1 MTERAAKTALGGNWS
16 IPVEHLGFM
25 VDRVCS
31 HHSGVA
37 LVKERM
43 ELEGGCEWEEGAKEA
58 GADGV
63 ADFEL
68 KEAKCLL
75 RVSATE
81 A

>member
-1 MTERAAKTALGGNWS
+1 MTERAAITAVGGSWS
-16 IPVEHLGFM
+16 IPVAHLDFM

-43 ELEGGCEWEEGAKEA
+43 ELEGGCDGEEGAKDA

-63 ADFEL
+63 AEFKL
-68 KEAKCLL
+68 TEAKCLL
-75 RVSATE
+75 RVSAIE